1 MTWEANLVPNTSL
14 ILPYTALEKSRKKKF
29 DTNMELT
36 AIICL
41 TEEKCK
47 TPEKISFISKLH
59 YPLWAVPWENGC
71 IIVDGLQILSPTFTY
86 TALPDLESYL
96 NDIEHGRTIREQFL
110 NALDKHAQTF
120 AGSPETTDIPMKAIV
135 VDKALLSE
143 VSEYVEETLVHKTEV
158 TGNIILIPPKLD
170 KDTADENTRKILD
183 LYERIQS
190 DIKSLENV
198 ANTLNEIMHF
208 HQQKILHEI
217 ELANEVFREE
227 IDEVEPVVEENIEL
241 LLKER
246 DAKIEKM
253 NRAAEVELNA
263 RLREKERR
271 QRELEKLELKR
282 AEYRGKLDV
291 RKGRHDKI
299 GVNRWEQSL
308 RTCENRIS
316 EIRQT
321 IHNLSEYIEKIRR
334 QNQEDI
340 NMLKYDYQALIDIE
354 RKKITDIKDS
364 QESVTKA
371 KENENE
377 KLQFLT
383 SNIVDLIEQLR
394 EQKRLHATELKS
406 LTIPWQTEQVTLLG
420 VPFYLVVYKTETKFF
435 YDVYPPLR
443 AMSPEGIVKKIEKAL
458 LSFSLESRIKLLL
471 QPRSKALS
479 KMLNITLEEK
489 IKADRTF
496 EEKLRELG
504 SSNNLLADPNFKEAL
519 NDGLKELKTEGWVK
533 PEEGSILMKTYA

>member
-1 MTWEANLVPNTSL
+1 VTWEANLVPNTSL
-14 ILPYTALEKSRKKKF
+14 ILPYTILEKSRKKKF

-41 TEEKCK
+41 AEEKRK

-59 YPLWAVPWENGC
+59 YPFWAVPWENGC
-71 IIVDGLQILSPTFTY
+71 LIVDGLQILSPTFTY
-86 TALPDLESYL
+86 IALPDLEPFL
-96 NDIEHGRTIREQFL
+96 NDVEHGRTVREQFL

-120 AGSPETTDIPMKAIV
+120 AGFPETTDIPMKAIV

-143 VSEYVEETLVHKTEV
+143 VSEYVEETLVHKTDV

-183 LYERIQS
+183 LHERIQS

-227 IDEVEPVVEENIEL
+227 IDEVEPVVEDSIEL

-253 NRAAEVELNA
+253 NKTTEVELNA
-263 RLREKERR
+263 RTREKERR
-271 QRELEKLELKR
+271 QRELDKLELKR
-282 AEYRGKLDV
+282 TEYRGKLHV

-299 GVNRWEQSL
+299 GVTRWEQSL
-308 RTCENRIS
+308 RTCENRIF

-321 IHNLSEYIEKIRR
+321 IHNLSEYIEKTRR

-354 RKKITDIKDS
+354 RKKITDIKAS

-383 SNIVDLIEQLR
+383 SNIGDLIEQLR

-420 VPFYLVVYKTETKFF
+420 VPFYLVAYKTETKFF

-471 QPRSKALS
+471 QPKSKTLS
-479 KMLNITLEEK
+479 KMLNITIEEK
-489 IKADRTF
+489 IKADRPF

>member
-1 MTWEANLVPNTSL
+1 MPNTSL
-14 ILPYTALEKSRKKKF
+14 ILPYTVLEKSRKKKF

-41 TEEKCK
+41 AEEKRK
-47 TPEKISFISKLH
+47 TPKKISFISKLY

-71 IIVDGLQILSPTFTY
+71 LIVDGLQILSPTFTY

-120 AGSPETTDIPMKAIV
+120 AGSPETTDILMKAIV

-158 TGNIILIPPKLD
+158 TGNIILIPPKLG

>member
-14 ILPYTALEKSRKKKF
+14 ILPYTVLEKSRKKKF
-29 DTNMELT
+29 DRNMELT

-41 TEEKCK
+41 AEEKRK
-47 TPEKISFISKLH
+47 TPEKISFVSKLH

-71 IIVDGLQILSPTFTY
+71 LIVDGLQILSPTFTY
-86 TALPDLESYL
+86 MALPDLESFL

-120 AGSPETTDIPMKAIV
+120 AGAPETTDIPMKAIV
-135 VDKALLSE
+135 VDKALLSD
-143 VSEYVEETLVHKTEV
+143 VPEYVEETFFQKTDV
-158 TGNIILIPPKLD
+158 IGNIILIPPKLD
-170 KDTADENTRKILD
+170 KDKADENTRKILD

-198 ANTLNEIMHF
+198 ANTLNEIMRF

-217 ELANEVFREE
+217 ELASEVFREE
-227 IDEVEPVVEENIEL
+227 IDEVEPVVEEKIEL

-253 NRAAEVELNA
+253 NRAAEVLLNA

-299 GVNRWEQSL
+299 GVTRWEQSL

-354 RKKITDIKDS
+354 RKMITDIKDS

-371 KENENE
+371 KENEKE

-504 SSNNLLADPNFKEAL
+504 LSNNLLADPNFKEAL

-533 PEEGSILMKTYA
+533 PEEGFILMKTYA

>member
-14 ILPYTALEKSRKKKF
+14 ILPYTVLEKSRKKKF
-29 DTNMELT
+29 DRNMELT

-41 TEEKCK
+41 AEEKRK
-47 TPEKISFISKLH
+47 TPEKISFVSKLH

-71 IIVDGLQILSPTFTY
+71 LIVDGLQILSPTFTY
-86 TALPDLESYL
+86 MALPDVESFL

-120 AGSPETTDIPMKAIV
+120 AGAPETTDIPMKAIV
-135 VDKALLSE
+135 VDKALLSD
-143 VSEYVEETLVHKTEV
+143 VPEYVEETLVQKTDV
-158 TGNIILIPPKLD
+158 IGNIILIPPKLD
-170 KDTADENTRKILD
+170 KDKADENTRKILD

-198 ANTLNEIMHF
+198 ANTLNEIMRF

-217 ELANEVFREE
+217 ELASEVFREE
-227 IDEVEPVVEENIEL
+227 IDEVEPVVEEKIEL

-253 NRAAEVELNA
+253 NRAAEVLLNA

-299 GVNRWEQSL
+299 GVTRWEQSL

-354 RKKITDIKDS
+354 RKMITDIKDS

-371 KENENE
+371 KENEKE

-504 SSNNLLADPNFKEAL
+504 LSNNLLADPNFKEAL

-533 PEEGSILMKTYA
+533 PEEGFILMKTYA

>member
-1 MTWEANLVPNTSL
+1 
-14 ILPYTALEKSRKKKF
+14 
-29 DTNMELT
+29 
-36 AIICL
+36 
-41 TEEKCK
+41 
-47 TPEKISFISKLH
+47 
-59 YPLWAVPWENGC
+59 
-71 IIVDGLQILSPTFTY
+71 
-86 TALPDLESYL
+86 
-96 NDIEHGRTIREQFL
+96 
-110 NALDKHAQTF
+110 
-120 AGSPETTDIPMKAIV
+120 
-135 VDKALLSE
+135 LLSD
-143 VSEYVEETLVHKTEV
+143 VSEYVEETLVQKTDV

-271 QRELEKLELKR
+271 QRELKKLELKR
-282 AEYRGKLDV
+282 AEYRRKLDV

-299 GVNRWEQSL
+299 GVTRWEQSL
-308 RTCENRIS
+308 RTCENRIF

-383 SNIVDLIEQLR
+383 RNIVDLIEQLR

-489 IKADRTF
+489 IKADRPF

-504 SSNNLLADPNFKEAL
+504 SSNSFLADPKFKEAL

>member
-1 MTWEANLVPNTSL
+1 
-14 ILPYTALEKSRKKKF
+14 
-29 DTNMELT
+29 MELT

-41 TEEKCK
+41 AEEKRK
-47 TPEKISFISKLH
+47 TPKKISFISKLH

-71 IIVDGLQILSPTFTY
+71 LIVDGLQIFSPTFTY

-120 AGSPETTDIPMKAIV
+120 AGSPETTSIPMKAIV

-143 VSEYVEETLVHKTEV
+143 VSEYVEETIVHKTDV
-158 TGNIILIPPKLD
+158 TGNIILIPPKLG

-241 LLKER
+241 LQKER

-282 AEYRGKLDV
+282 DEYRGKLDV

-334 QNQEDI
+334 QNQ
-340 NMLKYDYQALIDIE
+340 
-354 RKKITDIKDS
+354 
-364 QESVTKA
+364 
-371 KENENE
+371 
-377 KLQFLT
+377 
-383 SNIVDLIEQLR
+383 
-394 EQKRLHATELKS
+394 
-406 LTIPWQTEQVTLLG
+406 
-420 VPFYLVVYKTETKFF
+420 
-435 YDVYPPLR
+435 
-443 AMSPEGIVKKIEKAL
+443 
-458 LSFSLESRIKLLL
+458 
-471 QPRSKALS
+471 
-479 KMLNITLEEK
+479 
-489 IKADRTF
+489 
-496 EEKLRELG
+496 
-504 SSNNLLADPNFKEAL
+504 
-519 NDGLKELKTEGWVK
+519 
-533 PEEGSILMKTYA
+533 

>member
-1 MTWEANLVPNTSL
+1 VTWEANSVPNTSL
-14 ILPYTALEKSRKKKF
+14 ILPYTVLEKSRKKKF

-41 TEEKCK
+41 AEEKRK
-47 TPEKISFISKLH
+47 TPKKISFISKLH

-71 IIVDGLQILSPTFTY
+71 LIVDGLQIFSPTFTY

-120 AGSPETTDIPMKAIV
+120 AGSPETTSIPMKAIV

-143 VSEYVEETLVHKTEV
+143 VSEYVEETIVHKTDV
-158 TGNIILIPPKLD
+158 TGNIILIPPKLG

-241 LLKER
+241 LQKER

-334 QNQEDI
+334 QNQ
-340 NMLKYDYQALIDIE
+340 
-354 RKKITDIKDS
+354 
-364 QESVTKA
+364 
-371 KENENE
+371 
-377 KLQFLT
+377 
-383 SNIVDLIEQLR
+383 
-394 EQKRLHATELKS
+394 
-406 LTIPWQTEQVTLLG
+406 
-420 VPFYLVVYKTETKFF
+420 
-435 YDVYPPLR
+435 
-443 AMSPEGIVKKIEKAL
+443 
-458 LSFSLESRIKLLL
+458 
-471 QPRSKALS
+471 
-479 KMLNITLEEK
+479 
-489 IKADRTF
+489 
-496 EEKLRELG
+496 
-504 SSNNLLADPNFKEAL
+504 
-519 NDGLKELKTEGWVK
+519 
-533 PEEGSILMKTYA
+533 

>member
-14 ILPYTALEKSRKKKF
+14 ILPYTIQEKSRKKKF

-41 TEEKCK
+41 AEEKRK
-47 TPEKISFISKLH
+47 TPEKILFISKLH
-59 YPLWAVPWENGC
+59 YPFWAVPWENGC
-71 IIVDGLQILSPTFTY
+71 LIVDGLQMLSPTFTY
-86 TALPDLESYL
+86 IALPDLEPFL
-96 NDIEHGRTIREQFL
+96 NDVEHGRTVREQFL

-120 AGSPETTDIPMKAIV
+120 AGFPETTDIPMKAIV
-135 VDKALLSE
+135 VDKALLSD
-143 VSEYVEETLVHKTEV
+143 VSEYVEETLVQKTDV

-170 KDTADENTRKILD
+170 KDAADENTRKILD

-190 DIKSLENV
+190 DIKSLENI

-227 IDEVEPVVEENIEL
+227 IDEVEPVVEDSIEL
-241 LLKER
+241 LLKKR

-253 NRAAEVELNA
+253 NKATEVELNA
-263 RLREKERR
+263 RTREKERR
-271 QRELEKLELKR
+271 QRELDKLELKR
-282 AEYRGKLDV
+282 VEYRGKLQV
-291 RKGRHDKI
+291 RKGRRDKI
-299 GVNRWEQSL
+299 GVTRWEQSL
-308 RTCENRIS
+308 RTCENRAF

-321 IHNLSEYIEKIRR
+321 IHNLSEHIEKKRR

-354 RKKITDIKDS
+354 RKKITDIKAS

-371 KENENE
+371 KENESE

-383 SNIVDLIEQLR
+383 SHIIDLIEQLR
-394 EQKRLHATELKS
+394 EQKRLHTTELKS
-406 LTIPWQTEQVTLLG
+406 LTVPWQTEQVSLLG
-420 VPFYLVVYKTETKFF
+420 VPFYLVAYKTKTKFF

-471 QPRSKALS
+471 QPRSKTLS
-479 KMLNITLEEK
+479 RILNITLEEK
-489 IKADRTF
+489 IKTDETF
-496 EEKLRELG
+496 EKKLRELG
-504 SSNNLLADPNFKEAL
+504 GSNSLLADPNFKEAL
-519 NDGLKELKTEGWVK
+519 NDGLKELKTEGWIK
-533 PEEGSILMKTYA
+533 PEEGSILMKTFV

>member
-1 MTWEANLVPNTSL
+1 VTWEANLVPNTSL
-14 ILPYTALEKSRKKKF
+14 ILPYTVLEKSRKKKF
-29 DTNMELT
+29 DRNMELT

-41 TEEKCK
+41 AEEKRK
-47 TPEKISFISKLH
+47 TPEKISFVSKLH

-71 IIVDGLQILSPTFTY
+71 LIVDGLQILSPTFTY
-86 TALPDLESYL
+86 MALPDLESFL

-120 AGSPETTDIPMKAIV
+120 AGAPETTDIPMKAIV
-135 VDKALLSE
+135 VDKALLSD
-143 VSEYVEETLVHKTEV
+143 VPEYVEETLVQKTDV
-158 TGNIILIPPKLD
+158 IGNIILIPPKLD
-170 KDTADENTRKILD
+170 KDKADENTRKILD

-198 ANTLNEIMHF
+198 ANTLNEIMRF

-217 ELANEVFREE
+217 ELASEVFREE
-227 IDEVEPVVEENIEL
+227 IDEVEPVVEEKIEL

-253 NRAAEVELNA
+253 NRAAEVLLNA

-299 GVNRWEQSL
+299 GVTRWEQSL

-354 RKKITDIKDS
+354 RKMITDIKDS

-371 KENENE
+371 KENEKE

-504 SSNNLLADPNFKEAL
+504 LSNNLLADPNFKEAL

-533 PEEGSILMKTYA
+533 PEEGFILMKTYA